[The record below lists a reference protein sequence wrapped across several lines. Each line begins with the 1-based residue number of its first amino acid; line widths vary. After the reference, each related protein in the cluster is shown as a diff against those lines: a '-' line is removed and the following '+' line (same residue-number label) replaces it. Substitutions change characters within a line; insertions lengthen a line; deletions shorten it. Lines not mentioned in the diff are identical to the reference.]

1 MELTGRSGLIS
12 LYYVLSKLA
21 FAITQENQAV
31 QQANKYT
38 FTDANKTTEIVFF
51 PQEPGPITLPGGPQ
65 LNYKGIEGSFTFRG
79 SNEVEQQDGPLGSLF
94 TVVLEKSIDA
104 GALTLTLVLPPVN
117 LAGKKTQTFET
128 VAIKTKSF
136 GILPR
141 EGARLIYEVVCL
153 SGLAEIAILPL

>member
-1 MELTGRSGLIS
+1 M
-12 LYYVLSKLA
+12 
-21 FAITQENQAV
+21 TQLNQVNEVV
-31 QQANKYT
+31 QQANKFS
-38 FTDANKTTEIVFF
+38 FTDVNKTTQIVFF

-65 LNYKGIEGSFTFRG
+65 LNYEGVEGNFIFRG

-94 TVVLEKSIDA
+94 TVVLEKTIDA

-117 LAGKKTQTFET
+117 LAGKKQQIFET

-141 EGARLIYEVVCL
+141 EGARLTYEVL
-153 SGLAEIAILPL
+153 YLNGLAEVAILPL